1 MRKLLFALT
10 AATIIS
16 ALITQISTAQVES
29 YPDPSQYGKP
39 YNAVP
44 DNRDVALYQVNM
56 RSFSKNGDF
65 KGVIARL
72 DSIKA
77 LGVNVVYVLPIYPV
91 GELKGQ
97 NSPYSV
103 KDYRAINS
111 EFGTLDDLRA
121 LVDGVHKRHMAIII
135 DWVGNHTSWDNPWI
149 VNKSWYEQDST
160 GNIKYA
166 QTWRDV
172 AQLNFKNN
180 DMRLTMIKDM
190 KYWVLTANVDGFRCD
205 YADGPPADFWKQ
217 AIDSLRNIP
226 NHKLLFLAEGTR
238 STNFDAGFDYNFGFR
253 FYENLKRIYKRGK
266 SVKSI
271 DTVNHKEYI
280 HATNGQ
286 QMVRYITNHDV
297 NSSDGSP
304 IELFGGKKGAMAAFV
319 VVAYM
324 KSVPMIY
331 DGQEVGLPYALVFPF
346 TRSKIDWSLNAD
358 VTAEYKKVIAFR
370 NSSEAIRRGEL
381 VSYSSDDVCV
391 FTKTIGDKKVL
402 VLSNLRNK
410 TVSYSLPLNL
420 ANTKWKDGFTGNKIE
435 LSTTVTLNPYQ
446 YLVLKN

>member
-1 MRKLLFALT
+1 
-10 AATIIS
+10 
-16 ALITQISTAQVES
+16 
-29 YPDPSQYGKP
+29 
-39 YNAVP
+39 
-44 DNRDVALYQVNM
+44 
-56 RSFSKNGDF
+56 
-65 KGVIARL
+65 
-72 DSIKA
+72 
-77 LGVNVVYVLPIYPV
+77 
-91 GELKGQ
+91 
-97 NSPYSV
+97 
-103 KDYRAINS
+103 
-111 EFGTLDDLRA
+111 
-121 LVDGVHKRHMAIII
+121 
-135 DWVGNHTSWDNPWI
+135 
-149 VNKSWYEQDST
+149 
-160 GNIKYA
+160 
-166 QTWRDV
+166 
-172 AQLNFKNN
+172 
-180 DMRLTMIKDM
+180 
-190 KYWVLTANVDGFRCD
+190 VLTANVDGFRCD

-253 FYENLKRIYKRGK
+253 FYENLKRIYKKGK